1 MCMLMHMLKV
11 LLLFANNCLEWIVTI
26 STVSN
31 KKKRGGYNANVFKQ
45 FVCTAQNM
53 PFQKKTHLQGI
64 TITFC
69 SKIENSMHGIVFV
82 TSGIVF
88 FTSTVQS
95 FASKLLEDIIL
106 CFVPN

>member
-53 PFQKKTHLQGI
+53 PFQKK
-64 TITFC
+64 
-69 SKIENSMHGIVFV
+69 N
-82 TSGIVF
+82 TSPGHNHYF
-88 FTSTVQS
+88 
-95 FASKLLEDIIL
+95 LLKD
-106 CFVPN
+106 